1 MDVRPGGSPSC
12 RTDPDHPL
20 DSPGGGAPRNL
31 TRNSPRPANSPNH
44 GPSLSRIQCGG
55 AATSCI
61 TEGGGSSVFVS
72 SLTVSRQA

>member
-1 MDVRPGGSPSC
+1 MCDLAGHPLVELI
-12 RTDPDHPL
+12 PDHPL

-44 GPSLSRIQCGG
+44 RPSLSRIQCGG

>member
-1 MDVRPGGSPSC
+1 MCDLAGHPLVELI
-12 RTDPDHPL
+12 PDHPL
-20 DSPGGGAPRNL
+20 DSPGGGASQQPYEEL
-31 TRNSPRPANSPNH
+31 ATSGEPPNH